1 LRNLYTDTAIDC
13 IMASEW
19 RKDLDKFL
27 QEHMLAVSSVFAII
41 SGFMIYVGMMGE
53 FYSTSPLSPDM
64 ILDVIGDYDVFVFI
78 FGLIVF
84 GFSAYYLWL
93 TKHYM
98 DRFEEIISTSSK
110 REFQKNWT
118 EIEQIARYQLPKEYR
133 KRVAEARKKFGL
145 R

>member
-1 LRNLYTDTAIDC
+1 
-13 IMASEW
+13 MVSEW
-19 RKDLDKFL
+19 RKNLDKYL
-27 QEHMLAVSSVFAII
+27 QEHMLAVSLVFAII
-41 SGFMIYVGMMGE
+41 SGFMTYVGMMGE
-53 FYSTSPLSPDM
+53 FYSTSSLSPDM
-64 ILDVIGDYDVFVFI
+64 ILDVIGDYDIFVFI
-78 FGLIVF
+78 FGLIIF

-145 R
+145 K

>member
-1 LRNLYTDTAIDC
+1 
-13 IMASEW
+13 MASKW

-27 QEHMLAVSSVFAII
+27 QEHMLAVSLVFAII
-41 SGFMIYVGMMGE
+41 SGFMIFVGMMGE
-53 FYSTSPLSPDM
+53 FYSTSSLSPNL
-64 ILDVIGDYDVFVFI
+64 ILDAIGDYDVFVFI
-78 FGLIVF
+78 FGLIIF

-110 REFQKNWT
+110 KEFQKNWT
-118 EIEQIARYQLPKEYR
+118 EIEQIARYQLPKDYR

-145 R
+145 K